1 MSDVH
6 PSLPTPLA
14 ASVSAAADGKTPYIP
29 TEEALKFIAFVRA
42 GGLEE
47 NISPEAHY
55 KIADVLFSS
64 EPSDWKVVIECLRGM
79 GKSTLLEYVYIY
91 VAAQGRWPGFG
102 EASFWV
108 FLGANQEGNVKM
120 FFKNVA
126 SKVNNSAFYSSI
138 LEVQRQTDTDIELKN
153 QAGFVTSVA
162 GRGMNTNW
170 RGIRSSDGKRP
181 YILLADD
188 VLPNDVMTSEVIR
201 KTIETNWY
209 NSALPALNPKKHKIV
224 YIGTPLSEADLLHK
238 LKNSG
243 VYKVIRFPLCSK
255 FPCNEED
262 YDSVWPDRF
271 PYRYAWDMYKQYE
284 ASGTTQSFYTEY
296 MLQVTDLA
304 TLLVDEEDIRWYDP
318 SIMVKNRSAYNFYI
332 TTDFATST
340 SKSAD
345 YSVISVWAVSAT
357 DDWLLVDGQCKRQT
371 MQENLEDLFKYV
383 RKWRPLS
390 VGIESSGQQGGFLS
404 IIDDMMISTGTFFTL
419 ARKRGSKEPGIRP
432 VKDKIHRFVTGV
444 QPKFK
449 QRKVWIPK
457 PELLTALPAF
467 LELVTELL
475 DELGKLTL
483 AGGVKALKHDD
494 AIDTLS
500 MLSEMETFGGSGE
513 VILENPNQ
521 SVEAALWGDPF
532 AEEEEEKTLGSTVF

>member
-1 MSDVH
+1 MSDIH
-6 PSLPTPLA
+6 HSLPTPL
-14 ASVSAAADGKTPYIP
+14 SAAVSGGIDAETPYIP
-29 TEEALKFIAFVRA
+29 SEEALKFIAFIRA

-47 NISPEAHY
+47 NTSPKAHY
-55 KIADVLFSS
+55 QIADVLFSS
-64 EPSDWKVVIECLRGM
+64 RTSDWKVVIECLRGM

-91 VAAQGRWPGFG
+91 VSSLGRWPGFG
-102 EASFWV
+102 DATFWV

-138 LEVQRQTDTDIELKN
+138 LEIQRQTDTDIELKN
-153 QAGFVTSVA
+153 QSGVVTSVA
-162 GRGMNTNW
+162 GRGMGTNW
-170 RGIRSSDGKRP
+170 RGIRSADGKRP
-181 YILLADD
+181 SILLADD

-209 NSALPALNPKKHKIV
+209 NSALPALNPTKHKVI

-243 VYKVIRFPLCSK
+243 VYTVIRFPLCSK
-255 FPCNEED
+255 FPCSED
-262 YDSVWPDRF
+262 EYDSIWPDRF
-271 PYRYAWDMYKQYE
+271 PFRYASDMYKQYE
-284 ASGTTQSFYTEY
+284 ATGTTQSIYTEY
-296 MLQVTDLA
+296 KLQVTDLA
-304 TLLVDEEDIRWYDP
+304 TLQVDEEDIRWFDP
-318 SIMVKNRSAYNFYI
+318 SVANKNRSAYNFYI

-357 DDWLLVDGQCKRQT
+357 EDWLLVDGQCRRQT

-383 RKWRPLS
+383 RRWKPLS

-404 IIDDMMISTGTFFTL
+404 IIDDMMIATGTFFTL

-432 VKDKIHRFVTGV
+432 VKDKVHRFVTGV

-449 QRKVWIPK
+449 QGKVWLPK
-457 PELLTALPAF
+457 PDLLTARPGF
-467 LELVTELL
+467 LEHVTELL

-494 AIDTLS
+494 VIDTLS

-513 VILENPNQ
+513 IIPDNPAVAAEN
-521 SVEAALWGDPF
+521 ALWDDMFGDG
-532 AEEEEEKTLGSTVF
+532 EEEYTGSTVF

>member
-1 MSDVH
+1 
-6 PSLPTPLA
+6 
-14 ASVSAAADGKTPYIP
+14 
-29 TEEALKFIAFVRA
+29 
-42 GGLEE
+42 
-47 NISPEAHY
+47 
-55 KIADVLFSS
+55 
-64 EPSDWKVVIECLRGM
+64 
-79 GKSTLLEYVYIY
+79 
-91 VAAQGRWPGFG
+91 
-102 EASFWV
+102 
-108 FLGANQEGNVKM
+108 M

-126 SKVNNSAFYSSI
+126 SKVSNSPFYSSI

-153 QAGFVTSVA
+153 QAGVVTSVA

-181 YILLADD
+181 SILLADD

-209 NSALPALNPKKHKIV
+209 NSALPALHPTKHKII

-243 VYKVIRFPLCSK
+243 VYRVIRFPLCSK
-255 FPCNEED
+255 FPCNEEE
-262 YDSVWPDRF
+262 YDSIWPDRF
-271 PYRYAWDMYKQYE
+271 PFSYAMDMYKQYE
-284 ASGTTQSFYTEY
+284 SSGTTQSFYTEY

-318 SIMVKNRSAYNFYI
+318 SIMNKNRSAYNFYI

-340 SKSAD
+340 NKSAD
-345 YSVISVWAVSAT
+345 NSVISVWAVSAT

-383 RKWRPLS
+383 RKWKPLS

-404 IIDDMMISTGTFFTL
+404 IIDEMMLSTGTFFTL

-432 VKDKIHRFVTGV
+432 VKDKMHRFVTGV

-457 PELLTALPAF
+457 PDLLAARIGF

-475 DELGKLTL
+475 AELSKLTL

-500 MLSEMETFGGSGE
+500 MLSEMETFGGTGE
-513 VILENPNQ
+513 VVPENPNQ
-521 SVEAALWGDPF
+521 RVEAALWGDPF
-532 AEEEEEKTLGSTVF
+532 AEEEEEVMGSTVF

>member
-1 MSDVH
+1 MLPEELQLGEPTSII
-6 PSLPTPLA
+6 PTPYVP
-14 ASVSAAADGKTPYIP
+14 SD
-29 TEEALKFIAFVRA
+29 EALKFIAFIRS

-47 NISPEAHY
+47 NTSPEAHY

-64 EPSDWKVVIECLRGM
+64 KKKDWKVVIECLRGV

-91 VAAQGRWPGFG
+91 VSALGTWPGFG
-102 EASFWV
+102 KATFWV

-126 SKVNNSAFYSSI
+126 SKVSNSAFYSSI

-153 QAGFVTSVA
+153 QAGIVTSVA

-181 YILLADD
+181 AILLADD

-209 NSALPALNPKKHKIV
+209 NSALPALDPMKHKVI

-243 VYKVIRFPLCSK
+243 VYNVIRFPLCPK
-255 FPCNEED
+255 FPCSEEEFE
-262 YDSVWPDRF
+262 SVWPDRF
-271 PYRYAWDMYKQYE
+271 SYQYVHDMFKQYE

-296 MLQVTDLA
+296 MLVVTDLA
-304 TLLVDEEDIRWYDP
+304 TLLVDEEDIRWFDP
-318 SIMVKNRSAYNFYI
+318 SIVQKNRSAYNFYI

-340 SKSAD
+340 NKSAD
-345 YSVISVWAVSAT
+345 YSVISTWAVSST
-357 DDWLLVDGQCKRQT
+357 DDWLLVDGQCLRQT

-383 RKWRPLS
+383 RKWKPLS

-432 VKDKIHRFVTGV
+432 IKDKMHRFVTGV

-457 PELLTALPAF
+457 PDLLAARPSFAAH
-467 LELVTELL
+467 VQELL
-475 DELGKLTL
+475 DELSKLTL

-494 AIDTLS
+494 VIDTLS

-513 VILENPNQ
+513 IAPEERTS
-521 SVEAALWGDPF
+521 SVEDMYWGNPF
-532 AEEEEEKTLGSTVF
+532 EEDDDNYGGSTVF

>member
-1 MSDVH
+1 MSDIH
-6 PSLPTPLA
+6 HYLPAPLA
-14 ASVSAAADGKTPYIP
+14 ASVSAAIAGETPYIP

-64 EPSDWKVVIECLRGM
+64 EHSDWKVVIECLRGM
-79 GKSTLLEYVYIY
+79 GKSTLLEYVYMY
-91 VAAQGRWPGFG
+91 VSAQGRWPGFG

-126 SKVNNSAFYSSI
+126 SKVNNSAFYSSV

-181 YILLADD
+181 SVLLADD

-209 NSALPALNPKKHKIV
+209 NSALPALNPIKHKIV

-255 FPCNEED
+255 FPCSEEE
-262 YDSVWPDRF
+262 YDSVWPDRYS
-271 PYRYAWDMYKQYE
+271 YRYARDMYKQYE

-318 SIMVKNRSAYNFYI
+318 SVMIKNRSAYNFYI

-340 SKSAD
+340 NKSAD
-345 YSVISVWAVSAT
+345 YSVISVWAIGAT
-357 DDWLLVDGQCKRQT
+357 DDWLLADGQCKRQT

-404 IIDDMMISTGTFFTL
+404 IIDEMMITTGTFFTL

-432 VKDKIHRFVTGV
+432 VKDKMHRFVTGV

-457 PELLTALPAF
+457 PDLLTARPDF
-467 LELVTELL
+467 LDHVTELL
-475 DELGKLTL
+475 TELSKLTL

-513 VILENPNQ
+513 IIPDNPAVAADN
-521 SVEAALWGDPF
+521 ALWDDMFGEGED
-532 AEEEEEKTLGSTVF
+532 ETLGSTVF